1 MEMASPTALFPQPD
15 GMFFAVLP
23 FLIVFSGMVLSYR
36 EVSGSNLGYSKFAG
50 DNSKQLRVPSKAG
63 MFLLYFP
70 SALVAGAPLLY
81 WYGLLPALPEGL
93 KSCGASG
100 LASLLEKAG
109 AASDERLWLL
119 VVTVFAHFTKR
130 DLECLFVHKFSGYTN
145 LGSLI
150 FISGAYAT
158 ITGVLIMMQV
168 LSTGLAA
175 PSLDLKWVGFAI
187 YLVGVLGNGYHH
199 WLLARL
205 RKEGDKKYVVPQGG
219 LFGVLVCPHY
229 VFEIITFAGIA
240 FMCQTVVGWSVLSLV
255 FLYLTGRSITSKQ
268 WYFKKVDGFPRE
280 RSVLIPGVF

>member
-1 MEMASPTALFPQPD
+1 MASPTALFPQPD

-130 DLECLFVHKFSGYTN
+130 DLEVW
-145 LGSLI
+145 
-150 FISGAYAT
+150 
-158 ITGVLIMMQV
+158 VLLCCWI
-168 LSTGLAA
+168 LCIL
-175 PSLDLKWVGFAI
+175 LKTRWVDWKKLLNR
-187 YLVGVLGNGYHH
+187 LVQNIEALWQFCRH
-199 WLLARL
+199 
-205 RKEGDKKYVVPQGG
+205 
-219 LFGVLVCPHY
+219 
-229 VFEIITFAGIA
+229 
-240 FMCQTVVGWSVLSLV
+240 
-255 FLYLTGRSITSKQ
+255 
-268 WYFKKVDGFPRE
+268 
-280 RSVLIPGVF
+280 